1 MRMERKNSL
10 RDSAVGS
17 PDHYNLKNSKHSGC
31 WSPFMNWLSWN
42 MAEGLLFFFA
52 PCFITFLTWRNQI
65 YLRTTLPYDKRAF
78 FLKGGH
84 YPAARVTKRVQIIAQ
99 RLNFGIALYSFLPE
113 QRNFESLPYELC
125 ENGNSGY
132 TRHGWMPTAMRPGNL
147 KTRYQSF
154 QSLRST
160 KMARW
165 RSWKCWKWYF
175 HFDSKSSCFKER
187 Q

>member
-1 MRMERKNSL
+1 MKNFYDSL
-10 RDSAVGS
+10 I
-17 PDHYNLKNSKHSGC
+17 
-31 WSPFMNWLSWN
+31 
-42 MAEGLLFFFA
+42 A
-52 PCFITFLTWRNQI
+52 PCFITFLTWCNQI

-99 RLNFGIALYSFLPE
+99 RRRLSTTARNWPDNVIAIRCKSRGEIEQDISIPKTTASDTVNFGIALYSFLPE
-113 QRNFESLPYELC
+113 QRNFESLHYELC

-165 RSWKCWKWYF
+165 RSWKCWKWYS
-175 HFDSKSSCFKER
+175 HFDSKSSCFQER